1 MSKASIE
8 TDIKDYSNHGC
19 DVVGQTSHYQ
29 NPVPHLGGKKFLVHL
44 SFDFNDWIEIE
55 EAKENIEEYFK
66 RNGIPNGAISDITPM
81 KEYK

>member
-8 TDIKDYSNHGC
+8 TDIRDYSNHGR
-19 DVVGQTSHYQ
+19 DAVGQTSRYQ
-29 NPVPHLGGKKFLVHL
+29 NPVPHLGGKKFLIHL

-55 EAKENIEEYFK
+55 EAKENIEEYIK
-66 RNGIPNGAISDITPM
+66 RNGIPNGAISNITPM